1 MKRTFFGAIAALSLS
16 GCQALPVAENKPA
29 QPAAAAGRSA
39 RSALAGQFAGKWIGV
54 EGTEGNLRIVLR
66 QEAGATW
73 VGEAMFT
80 YEGTEIPG
88 RVKTVEA
95 DGTKLRMVFDWEIQG
110 TAGQSTLNENR
121 CNFYIGKTPTDWKT
135 VFTEGTSIPASSQ
148 TARWSSTI
156 SSPRIVRLVVKF
168 SSGVGKAD
176 GWIRRYINGAL
187 EFEKLNWQF
196 DTTARPT
203 KYGLFFIQVDY
214 SPNTGDTGPFKA
226 TDWVKF
232 RPLSVV
238 VR

>member
-110 TAGQSTLNENR
+110 TAGQSTLNGELS
-121 CNFYIGKTPTDWKT
+121 GDLLK
-135 VFTEGTSIPASSQ
+135 GTYETRGVAGASRG
-148 TARWSSTI
+148 TWS
-156 SSPRIVRLVVKF
+156 
-168 SSGVGKAD
+168 
-176 GWIRRYINGAL
+176 
-187 EFEKLNWQF
+187 
-196 DTTARPT
+196 
-203 KYGLFFIQVDY
+203 
-214 SPNTGDTGPFKA
+214 A
-226 TDWVKF
+226 T
-232 RPLSVV
+232 RG
-238 VR
+238 